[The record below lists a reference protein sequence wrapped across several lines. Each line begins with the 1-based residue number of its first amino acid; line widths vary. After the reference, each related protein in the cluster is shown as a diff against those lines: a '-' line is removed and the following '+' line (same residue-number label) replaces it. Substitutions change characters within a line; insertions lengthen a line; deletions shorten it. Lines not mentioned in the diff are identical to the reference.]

1 MNCTCAIRDGQSC
14 PYMVT
19 LHQVMKFFSVTYKDL
34 AVASWTSDLA
44 GAISVYLAKMLLLRQ
59 PVP

>member
-1 MNCTCAIRDGQSC
+1 
-14 PYMVT
+14 MVT